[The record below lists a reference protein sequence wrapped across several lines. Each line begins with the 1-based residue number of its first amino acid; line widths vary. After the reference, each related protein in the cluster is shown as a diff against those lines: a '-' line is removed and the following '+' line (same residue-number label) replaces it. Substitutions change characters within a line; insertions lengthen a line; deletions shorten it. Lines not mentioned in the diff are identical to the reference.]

1 MRLARIRTGNIQQSR
16 LDAENSKGGIGMT
29 ADDLQEELT
38 LIRRQLR
45 DAMKLLE
52 TAECGAVGSQAQMWE
67 QKLQELENEVDLKK
81 LK

>member
-1 MRLARIRTGNIQQSR
+1 M
-16 LDAENSKGGIGMT
+16 GGGGMSIE
-29 ADDLQEELT
+29 DLQEELT
-38 LIRRQLR
+38 LTRRQLR

-67 QKLQELENEVDLKK
+67 QKLQELEDEVDPRK

>member
-1 MRLARIRTGNIQQSR
+1 
-16 LDAENSKGGIGMT
+16 MT

-38 LIRRQLR
+38 LTRRQLR

-52 TAECGAVGSQAQMWE
+52 TAECGAVGSQAQIWE
-67 QKLQELENEVDLKK
+67 QKLQELEAEVDPRK